1 MCLDGKN
8 AYKSY
13 PMINGGVD
21 VRKTRDNG
29 DMSNNAL
36 ISK

>member
-1 MCLDGKN
+1 
-8 AYKSY
+8 
-13 PMINGGVD
+13 MINGGVD